1 MVNKIPPVH
10 PGEILSED
18 FLKPMG
24 ISQNKLALAMR
35 VPANRVSEIIRGK
48 RSISAETALR
58 LGLAIGTSPDVWL
71 NLQAMYDLRMAED
84 AIGESV
90 REEVITLSKD

>member
-90 REEVITLSKD
+90 RKEVITLSKD